1 MFWRRRVRETP
12 DRDETSTLPPEPS
25 PEGPTYEDD
34 TSTQRHEAEEAE
46 EAGPDAAVGVDYAEA
61 GPMADEI
68 HIERDAPRAAAI
80 SRAAEDLNER
90 GERVVELFEEVES
103 PGGRAVMQIHARRRD
118 GSDAFF
124 EVETGPWDEDTI
136 AGVLGAAAVL
146 RASRYADA
154 HFEVLGAYPV
164 PPEVRFFSGAS
175 PAALFQLDL
184 VLRGARDAPGSA
196 ASFVEAANRHWGL
209 TLDYAPEGLPLV
221 EDLIFA
227 ALTEGAQSEGGPQD
241 SEDPDEGG
249 PFVLDVLAFS
259 LGCYVG
265 ETLRRAA
272 EPLASSWTD
281 SDGGEDPV
289 LEFDEAVADPIGKA
303 RAFLENG
310 DEDSI
315 AYYASYVIGELKPEG
330 DQRV

>member
-1 MFWRRRVRETP
+1 VFWRRRVRETP
-12 DRDETSTLPPEPS
+12 DRGETLSLPPESS
-25 PEGPTYEDD
+25 PEGPTQDDD
-34 TSTQRHEAEEAE
+34 TLSQRYETAEAEEAE
-46 EAGPDAAVGVDYAEA
+46 EARPDAAEGVDYAEA
-61 GPMADEI
+61 GPVADEI

-90 GERVVELFEEVES
+90 GERVIELFEEVES

-118 GSDAFF
+118 GNDAFF

-196 ASFVEAANRHWGL
+196 ASFVEAANRHWVL
-209 TLDYAPEGLPLV
+209 TLDYAPEGLPLG
-221 EDLIFA
+221 EDLIVA
-227 ALTEGAQSEGGPQD
+227 ALTEGAKM
-241 SEDPDEGG
+241 
-249 PFVLDVLAFS
+249 
-259 LGCYVG
+259 
-265 ETLRRAA
+265 R
-272 EPLASSWTD
+272 SSTRGRP
-281 SDGGEDPV
+281 SG
-289 LEFDEAVADPIGKA
+289 A
-303 RAFLENG
+303 
-310 DEDSI
+310 
-315 AYYASYVIGELKPEG
+315 
-330 DQRV
+330 